1 MNERDTAPDAEA
13 VRVPGS
19 AETAEETQGTADEV
33 AAWLSLGAGAGTV
46 LQQFLLLLRLEARLA
61 VGDAGRLV
69 AVLALMLPLA
79 LLAWVGLSVLLA
91 WLVFSGSGS
100 VALGI
105 TGFLAVQVVAMLL
118 LALAARRFQ
127 RSLSFPATRRQ
138 WEALFEKT
146 QDRATDGEAEA

>member
-1 MNERDTAPDAEA
+1 LT
-13 VRVPGS
+13 
-19 AETAEETQGTADEV
+19 
-33 AAWLSLGAGAGTV
+33 AWLSLGAEAGTV
-46 LQQFLLLLRLEARLA
+46 FQQFLALLRLEARLA
-61 VGDAGRLV
+61 VGDAGRLL
-69 AVLALMLPLA
+69 AVFALMLPLA
-79 LLAWVGLSVLLA
+79 LLSWVGLSMLLA

-146 QDRATDGEAEA
+146 QDRAAHGEPEA